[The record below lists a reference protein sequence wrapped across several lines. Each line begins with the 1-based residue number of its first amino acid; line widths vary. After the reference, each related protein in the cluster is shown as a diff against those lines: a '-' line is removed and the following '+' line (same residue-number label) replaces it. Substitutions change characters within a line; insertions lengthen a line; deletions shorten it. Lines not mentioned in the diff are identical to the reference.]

1 MFHFSTPIH
10 ASVVNTT
17 QCLKKDG
24 HCKSDE
30 YIFLYIHIFCHTF
43 QTKSWLLSA
52 KRKRTSIK
60 NNQNLCIICWL
71 LRLYSW
77 LLPNIQETQL
87 SRIIH
92 FWTKI
97 FHTAHQH
104 AIVQL
109 SSIALFQKRELAKFL
124 RFSWILHG
132 LSCEEKRSVIL
143 MSQI

>member
-17 QCLKKDG
+17 QCLKKAG

-43 QTKSWLLSA
+43 QTKSRLLSA
-52 KRKRTSIK
+52 ERKRTSIK

-77 LLPNIQETQL
+77 LLPNIQEIKL
-87 SRIIH
+87 SKIIH
-92 FWTKI
+92 LRTKI
-97 FHTAHQH
+97 FHAAHQH

-109 SSIALFQKRELAKFL
+109 SSFARLQKKG
-124 RFSWILHG
+124 IG
-132 LSCEEKRSVIL
+132 
-143 MSQI
+143 QISLV

>member
-1 MFHFSTPIH
+1 MFHLSTPIH

-30 YIFLYIHIFCHTF
+30 YIFLYIDIFCHTF
-43 QTKSWLLSA
+43 QTKSRLLSA
-52 KRKRTSIK
+52 ERKRTSIK

-77 LLPNIQETQL
+77 LLPNIQEIKL
-87 SRIIH
+87 SKIIH
-92 FWTKI
+92 LRTKI
-97 FHTAHQH
+97 FHAAHQH

-109 SSIALFQKRELAKFL
+109 SSFARLQKRGIGISL
-124 RFSWILHG
+124 
-132 LSCEEKRSVIL
+132 V
-143 MSQI
+143 